1 MCEYH
6 CHRSQKSIN
15 YSIYVYMCIY
25 LQEMLGNDWNNV
37 GDDHF
42 YLFPCPFQ
50 SIIASTSIIYH
61 VHNTY
66 VLITFGPLNVKSFIV
81 EKFQHCCSSIRTAT
95 TLFSA
100 MHFQNKSFI
109 SRSWP
114 AFRWKIFDE
123 IFCEIWPFSYMY
135 HHEFLYTIFF
145 SSMGE
150 ISAKMLLQRTTL

>member
-81 EKFQHCCSSIRTAT
+81 ESFNTVAAASEPPQR
-95 TLFSA
+95 FSA
-100 MHFQNKSFI
+100 RCILKTNRLFPVPVQHFDGKYLMKYFV
-109 SRSWP
+109 
-114 AFRWKIFDE
+114 KFDHFHTCTTMN
-123 IFCEIWPFSYMY
+123 FCTPF
-135 HHEFLYTIFF
+135 FF
-145 SSMGE
+145 F
-150 ISAKMLLQRTTL
+150 TLWEK